1 MTRLSLTIKK
11 YVMIFNQL
19 LGNEIVVKSY
29 DNWIMFYY
37 QDNIIATICYV
48 NDVFKFSVAD
58 WEVNDK
64 ILAKLDPIIGKVS
77 LMNLEVKGLL

>member
-1 MTRLSLTIKK
+1 MTKLSLMIKK

-19 LGNEIVVKSY
+19 LDKEIVVKTH

-48 NDVFKFSVAD
+48 SDVFKFSVID
-58 WEVNDK
+58 WEVNEK